1 MKRYSTFLQLIE
13 ELSGQNPD
21 APIFM
26 KASWNQVTPVSR
38 SAFLNMVCKKA
49 DALRQTGKRC
59 LGVVCDGGLDCIV
72 SIFASAA
79 AGMQTVLLDAASPD
93 EILQAQI
100 RATDVDLLWLP
111 EDLEGDVEVTLTDG
125 PGQDMAVSSGAD
137 PSARLLFFTSG
148 TTAMS
153 KAVILTEQSLLSS
166 AWNGGSMLALSPEDI
181 LLCVLPLNHVFGF
194 VCSLL
199 WGLTCGAPV
208 ALGRG
213 VRHFAEDFSLFKPT
227 AVSLIPLLLDYVL
240 RQNAFNEELRTVLIG
255 AGDCAPALLSSVCS
269 RGIHVSFGYGLT
281 ETSSGVAISTGG
293 DPYALDVCPDDT
305 VTIAPDGEI
314 LISAPT
320 CIMQGYYKSPQDTA
334 AVLKDG
340 VLYTG
345 DLGRLD
351 EDGRL
356 HITGRKKDMIVLP
369 DGTKIFLP
377 EYEAQIAEVLGIR
390 DFAVIELQKAPV
402 LVTTGSI
409 SQKPQLQEALRPVMA
424 LRPRGQ
430 QLRDIIFIRGKIPRT
445 ATGKV
450 KRQELAEQAARI
462 LNGQS

>member
-26 KASWNQVTPVSR
+26 KASWNQVTPVFR
-38 SAFLNMVCKKA
+38 SAFLNMVCEKA
-49 DALRQTGKRC
+49 DALRQTGKKC

-166 AWNGGSMLALSPEDI
+166 TWNGGSMLALSQEDI

-194 VCSLL
+194 V
-199 WGLTCGAPV
+199 
-208 ALGRG
+208 
-213 VRHFAEDFSLFKPT
+213 
-227 AVSLIPLLLDYVL
+227 
-240 RQNAFNEELRTVLIG
+240 
-255 AGDCAPALLSSVCS
+255 
-269 RGIHVSFGYGLT
+269 
-281 ETSSGVAISTGG
+281 
-293 DPYALDVCPDDT
+293 
-305 VTIAPDGEI
+305 
-314 LISAPT
+314 
-320 CIMQGYYKSPQDTA
+320 
-334 AVLKDG
+334 
-340 VLYTG
+340 
-345 DLGRLD
+345 
-351 EDGRL
+351 
-356 HITGRKKDMIVLP
+356 
-369 DGTKIFLP
+369 
-377 EYEAQIAEVLGIR
+377 
-390 DFAVIELQKAPV
+390 
-402 LVTTGSI
+402 
-409 SQKPQLQEALRPVMA
+409 
-424 LRPRGQ
+424 
-430 QLRDIIFIRGKIPRT
+430 
-445 ATGKV
+445 
-450 KRQELAEQAARI
+450 
-462 LNGQS
+462 